1 MSLKNRKL
9 KRLRRMYLVLATLLV
24 GCSVFTPEI
33 VGKTQAQLPVPQVTE
48 GPAPQ
53 PSEVLTVSASLT
65 PAPDTSFDASA
76 TARVFLPLITR
87 APTLPPIG
95 GGRSFFAAP
104 NGTTSGDGSM
114 DRPFNLAYA
123 IEDKAKTGFFQP
135 GDVIW
140 VRGGTYGGGGLTYFN
155 SHLQGTVDRPIVV
168 RAYPGE
174 HPIINGSIK
183 IYKPNV
189 IFWGLAV
196 INTDPNRTSQF
207 SGSFP
212 DDIYREDAFSVYA
225 TNVKIINN
233 IMHDAAEGVYADD
246 RAPDVV
252 IYGNLIYNN
261 GWKGPDRGHGHG
273 IYAQNQQ
280 GSKWIEDN
288 IIFNNFS
295 GYSLHVYRENEF
307 PLVNFNFDG
316 NVTFNGTFLVGGRQP
331 TRNVILT
338 NQFTYNETVALG
350 FSEETQNQNVR
361 VQNGYLYNRGDYA
374 LEVKAWQGVT
384 LDHNFLGGQNAP
396 VVNLFRSSGAWN
408 YNQYVFASNGTPFL
422 IDGRGR
428 TWDQWRSQTGFD
440 SDSSFITALPSAT
453 QVFIRSNR
461 YEAKRGHVIVYNW
474 AKQGQ
479 VLVDLKVLGYQPGD
493 RYEIHNAQNFEEKIS
508 GIYQGEAVTLP
519 LNNWSVAKP
528 VGWPEPLRPVTLP
541 EFGVFIVLSP

>member
-1 MSLKNRKL
+1 MSFKIRKL
-9 KRLRRMYLVLATLLV
+9 KRLRQVYLGLAILLV
-24 GCSVFTPEI
+24 GCSVFAPDI
-33 VGKTQAQLPVPQVTE
+33 VGKTQSQSPVPQVTE

-53 PSEVLTVSASLT
+53 VSEVVVGSVSPMST
-65 PAPDTSFDASA
+65 PDTTIEASA
-76 TARVFLPLITR
+76 TTQVFLPVITR

-95 GGRSFFAAP
+95 GGRAFFASP
-104 NGTTSGDGSM
+104 NGTNNGDGSM
-114 DRPFNLAYA
+114 ERPFNLAYA

-174 HPIINGSIK
+174 QPIINGSIK

-189 IFWGLAV
+189 IFWGLEV
-196 INTDPNRTSQF
+196 INTDPNRTSQS

-212 DDIYREDAFSVYA
+212 NDIYREDAFSVYA

-295 GYSLHVYRENEF
+295 GYNLHVYRENEF
-307 PLVNFNFDG
+307 PLVSFNFDG

-350 FSEETQNQNVR
+350 FSVDTQNQNVR
-361 VQNGYLYNRGDYA
+361 VQNAYLFNRGDYA

-384 LDHNFLGGQNAP
+384 LDHNFLVGQNAP
-396 VVNLFRSSGAWN
+396 LVNLVQSSGTWDD
-408 YNQYVFASNGTPFL
+408 NQYFFANGTPFL
-422 IDGRGR
+422 INGQGRN
-428 TWDQWRSQTGFD
+428 WDQWRSQTGFD
-440 SDSSFITALPSAT
+440 SRSSFFTTLPSTT
-453 QVFIRSNR
+453 QVFIRPNR
-461 YEAKRGHVIVYNW
+461 YEAKRGHIIVYNW
-474 AKQGQ
+474 AKQDQ
-479 VLVDLKVLGYQPGD
+479 IPVDLKTLGYSIGD
-493 RYEIHNAQNFEEKIS
+493 RYEIHNAQNFGEKIS
-508 GIYQGEAVTLP
+508 GFYQGQAIALP
-519 LNNWSVAKP
+519 LINWSVAKP
-528 VGWPEPLRPVTLP
+528 IGWPEPLRPVTLP